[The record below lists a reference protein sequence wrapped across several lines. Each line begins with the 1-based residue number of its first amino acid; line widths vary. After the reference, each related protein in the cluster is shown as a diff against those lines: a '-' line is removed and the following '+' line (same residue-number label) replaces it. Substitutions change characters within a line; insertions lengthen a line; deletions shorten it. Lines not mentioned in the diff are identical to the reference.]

1 MAIMPWCPVST
12 DKPLK
17 SIKRIVYILIFLL
30 AVTADVAAQESVDT
44 VFKYVEIVEDS
55 VLQKD
60 TEKML
65 SVLPEQESKENAKAR
80 KQAKDWNS
88 WRPDVK
94 KAMWMAIVI
103 PGGGQIYNRKYW
115 KLPIIYGGFVGCA
128 YALRWN
134 GQMYS
139 DYDRAYRDMID
150 GDKSTDSYMKFIH
163 LGNTT
168 MTQEEIVERYKP
180 IFKSRRDK
188 FRRWRDL
195 SIFCMIGVYALS
207 IVDAYVDAS
216 LSEFDISDDLSMKV
230 SPAFIDGRGQKMMAS
245 RNSLQNNGVGV
256 RCKLNF

>member
-1 MAIMPWCPVST
+1 M
-12 DKPLK
+12 
-17 SIKRIVYILIFLL
+17 FLL
-30 AVTADVAAQESVDT
+30 LVATPDVTAQEVVDT
-44 VFKYVEIVEDS
+44 TFRDIVIVEDS
-55 VLQKD
+55 VIAGAP
-60 TEKML
+60 EKL
-65 SVLPEQESKENAKAR
+65 LPPSPENINKENDRAG
-80 KQAKDWNS
+80 KQVKDWNG
-88 WRPDVK
+88 WRPNVK
-94 KAMWMAIVI
+94 KAMWMAIII

-115 KLPIIYGGFVGCA
+115 KLPIVYGGFVGCA

-150 GDKSTDSYMKFIH
+150 GDESTDSYMKFIH

-168 MTQEEIVERYKP
+168 MTQEEIVAKYKP

-216 LSEFDISDDLSMKV
+216 LSEFDISEDLTMKV

-245 RNSLQNNGVGV
+245 RNALQNNGLGV

>member
-17 SIKRIVYILIFLL
+17 SIKHIVYILIFLL

-65 SVLPEQESKENAKAR
+65 SVLPEHESKENAKAR

>member
-1 MAIMPWCPVST
+1 MLFSINQE
-12 DKPLK
+12 K
-17 SIKRIVYILIFLL
+17 SIRHILNILL
-30 AVTADVAAQESVDT
+30 VLIITNADVAAQEMADT
-44 VFKYVEIVEDS
+44 TFKKMEIVQDS
-55 VLQKD
+55 VVGKD
-60 TEKML
+60 MVSILLSSSNEEKA
-65 SVLPEQESKENAKAR
+65 VEAKAE
-80 KQAKDWNS
+80 KQARDWNT
-88 WRPDVK
+88 WKPNVK

-115 KLPIIYGGFVGCA
+115 KLPIVYGGFVGCA

-150 GDKSTDSYMKFIH
+150 DDPSTDSYMKFIH
-163 LGNTT
+163 LGNTE
-168 MTQEEIVERYKP
+168 MTQEQIVERYKP

-216 LSEFDISDDLSMKV
+216 LSEFDISDDLTMKV
-230 SPAFIDGRGQKMMAS
+230 APAFIDGRGQKMMAS
-245 RNSLQNNGVGV
+245 RSSLQNNGVGV